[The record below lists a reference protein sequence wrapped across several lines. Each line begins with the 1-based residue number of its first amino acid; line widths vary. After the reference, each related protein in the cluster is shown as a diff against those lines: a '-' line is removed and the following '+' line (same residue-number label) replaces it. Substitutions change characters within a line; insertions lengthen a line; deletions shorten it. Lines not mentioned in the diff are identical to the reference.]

1 MSVPPQPRQSPD
13 AQSQSQNQKQ
23 SQKQSQ
29 NGSQKPQSPW
39 AATGKTQGERVT
51 NRLRRV
57 AEELP
62 DWEPLPP
69 GETFVRRP
77 GSSA

>member
-1 MSVPPQPRQSPD
+1 MSVPPQPRQSARTQEPP
-13 AQSQSQNQKQ
+13 A
-23 SQKQSQ
+23 
-29 NGSQKPQSPW
+29 SQKPPSPW
-39 AATGKTQGERVT
+39 ASTGRPQGERVT
-51 NRLRRV
+51 SRLRRI

-69 GETFVRRP
+69 GETLVRRP

>member
-1 MSVPPQPRQSPD
+1 MSVPPQPRRSPD
-13 AQSQSQNQKQ
+13 GRSGQS
-23 SQKQSQ
+23 
-29 NGSQKPQSPW
+29 QSPW
-39 AATGKTQGERVT
+39 AATGRTGGERVT
-51 NRLRRV
+51 SRLRKI
-57 AEELP
+57 ADELP

>member
-1 MSVPPQPRQSPD
+1 MSVPPQPRQSPED
-13 AQSQSQNQKQ
+13 QSQSQ
-23 SQKQSQ
+23 
-29 NGSQKPQSPW
+29 KPPSPW
-39 AATGKTQGERVT
+39 AATGRPQGERVT
-51 NRLRRV
+51 NRLRRI